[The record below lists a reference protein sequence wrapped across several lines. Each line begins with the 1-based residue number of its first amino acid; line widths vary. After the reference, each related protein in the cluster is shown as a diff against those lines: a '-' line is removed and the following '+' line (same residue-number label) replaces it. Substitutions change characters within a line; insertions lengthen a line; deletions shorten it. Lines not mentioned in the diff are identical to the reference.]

1 VRGYADVEEA
11 KQFEAMQY
19 LNDRGVKYLT
29 PSDSP
34 VPRCV
39 RLTFKGGAGWA
50 TSNGKPTNDPN
61 ERIGASPSND

>member
-1 VRGYADVEEA
+1 VRGYAAVEEA

-39 RLTFKGGAGWA
+39 RLTFRGGVGMGYFQRKANKR
-50 TSNGKPTNDPN
+50 SEGKDRHKSK
-61 ERIGASPSND
+61 E